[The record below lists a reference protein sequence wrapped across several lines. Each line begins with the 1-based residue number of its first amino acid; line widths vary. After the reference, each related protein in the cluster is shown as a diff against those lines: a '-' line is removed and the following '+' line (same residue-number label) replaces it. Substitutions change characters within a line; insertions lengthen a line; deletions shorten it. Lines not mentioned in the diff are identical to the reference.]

1 MRHRRGRG
9 WIFRK
14 KQYFCAEKQE
24 TRHADAGTGKRVKRP
39 RLRLPFEKRKQDAG
53 SWTYDHRIGLCV
65 TLIAYLV
72 LMIAFVSSKIVVGRK
87 PHTQGMYIDL
97 QTLAELEQE
106 RDRLE
111 RLARERQE
119 QDPIDWR
126 SIQNQVSNENALN
139 EKLRD
144 DRGTNAAALNDAAAA
159 AEERMRANREAYEQ
173 GLAEERA
180 IRQRRGAGED
190 SEHQDR
196 KVKGRVTV
204 SFSLTDPVR
213 TSRYLAVPAYK
224 CEGGGEVV
232 VEITVNRAGD
242 VTNARVVEGGDECM
256 RSSALGSARR
266 SRFNIDDSAP
276 ARQQGTIT
284 YILSPNKFF
293 LPRRGVMFAGFFLS
307 LLPIEIQ
314 ACVKSRSYCR
324 ACCVAC
330 STKRAAGGFL
340 RPLRSMPP
348 SRFRSTALPT
358 TNGVASASTMPT

>member
-1 MRHRRGRG
+1 MSTPEP
-9 WIFRK
+9 
-14 KQYFCAEKQE
+14 EK
-24 TRHADAGTGKRVKRP
+24 RAKRP

-111 RLARERQE
+111 KLTRERQE
-119 QDPIDWR
+119 KDPIDWR

-139 EKLRD
+139 DKLKD

-180 IRQRRGAGED
+180 IRERNGAGED
-190 SEHQDR
+190 AEHQDR

-204 SFSLTDPVR
+204 SFSLTNPVR
-213 TSRYLAVPAYK
+213 TSRHLHVPAYK

-242 VTNARVVEGGDECM
+242 VTNARVVEGGDDCM
-256 RSSALGSARR
+256 RESALGSARR

-284 YILSPNKFF
+284 YIFIP
-293 LPRRGVMFAGFFLS
+293 
-307 LLPIEIQ
+307 Q
-314 ACVKSRSYCR
+314 
-324 ACCVAC
+324 
-330 STKRAAGGFL
+330 
-340 RPLRSMPP
+340 
-348 SRFRSTALPT
+348 
-358 TNGVASASTMPT
+358 

>member
-1 MRHRRGRG
+1 MPTP
-9 WIFRK
+9 
-14 KQYFCAEKQE
+14 EPE
-24 TRHADAGTGKRVKRP
+24 KRVKRP

-144 DRGTNAAALNDAAAA
+144 DRGTNAAALN
-159 AEERMRANREAYEQ
+159 
-173 GLAEERA
+173 EERA

-284 YILSPNKFF
+284 YIFIP
-293 LPRRGVMFAGFFLS
+293 
-307 LLPIEIQ
+307 Q
-314 ACVKSRSYCR
+314 
-324 ACCVAC
+324 
-330 STKRAAGGFL
+330 
-340 RPLRSMPP
+340 
-348 SRFRSTALPT
+348 
-358 TNGVASASTMPT
+358 